1 MVLLKKRVFPFIL
14 FFFFSWQLYGQEE
27 IVSASSTRELI
38 ESIDQNLKSFSDSL
52 EGYSDKDIQ
61 EIYTLIDLSEK
72 INYKKGQ
79 TEAAFLLSDIYYA
92 RQKYDST
99 IKYLKQGWETGQK
112 LDYDKYFINYY
123 TRIPLFAWQS
133 GEYSEALEY
142 CLDIK
147 NYYETREELENKYS
161 LYNTMGLIY
170 QSLGDF
176 ESSLVNYKKAM
187 EISAE
192 EGDSMYWGIINANLG
207 KLFYEKGVLDSA
219 ILYFE
224 KGLKMEERYEAFIP
238 AGRSHEMIARIHI
251 ESGKLLEAE
260 TFLRTALRY
269 NNRMNDLTGKTRTY
283 ISYGQLHLARGN
295 ANAAI
300 DDLQKSIQLAKSSGL
315 NEELSRAYS
324 YIAEAYAKNHD
335 YKKAYASWLQYFDIY
350 KQIYNVERL
359 LNVKKLEHDLKMQ
372 TRENALKQ
380 VEISQQL
387 KINRLL
393 YTTIALS
400 LVLAVLFLIM
410 FLNARRSRKSLM
422 TKNTE
427 IEQQKEELKI
437 LNEKLHLAV
446 KEAEK
451 ANALKSQFLN
461 NISHEIR
468 TPLNGILGLSS
479 FMAEEDLS
487 PKEKQEYYQMIEEN
501 GQSLI
506 STIEDL
512 VDMAHIS
519 TKQLVVNK
527 ETFNVSEL
535 LNHIYESF
543 SRDYRLNNIRDVS
556 LICEDK
562 CNGATIVNDKIKIR
576 KILSSLID
584 NSIKFTSS
592 GMIKFGAWVNDE
604 QLELFVA
611 DTGIGIDPKNHEIV
625 FEQFRQLDSSYNR
638 VYEGTG
644 LGLTIV
650 KSFVDTMKGE
660 IAMESAPEKG
670 TSFKIHIPL

>member
-1 MVLLKKRVFPFIL
+1 MVLTKYRICLIL
-14 FFFFSWQLYGQEE
+14 FFLFSWQLYGQEE
-27 IVSASSTRELI
+27 IVSAGSTAELI
-38 ESIDQNLKSFSDSL
+38 KSIDQDLKSIPDSL
-52 EGYSDKDIQ
+52 DHYSDTDIQ
-61 EIYTLIDLSEK
+61 KIVGIIELSEK
-72 INYKKGQ
+72 INYKEGQ
-79 TEAAFLLSDIYYA
+79 TKASFLLSDIYYT

-99 IKYLKQGWETGQK
+99 IKYLKQGWETGK
-112 LDYDKYFINYY
+112 ELNYDKYFNTYY

-142 CLDIK
+142 CLEIK
-147 NYYETREELENKYS
+147 NYYEKKKELGNKYS
-161 LYNTMGLIY
+161 LFNTMGLVY

-176 ESSLVNYKKAM
+176 ETAINNYKKAIR
-187 EISAE
+187 ISAL
-192 EGDSMYWGIINANLG
+192 EGDSMFWGIINANLG
-207 KLFYEKGVLDSA
+207 KLFYEKGNLDGA
-219 ILYFE
+219 IFYFE
-224 KGLKMEERYEAFIP
+224 KGLKMEEKYEAYIP

-251 ESGKLLEAE
+251 ESGQLLDAQA
-260 TFLRTALRY
+260 FLQTALSY
-269 NNRMNDLTGKTRTY
+269 NNKMNDLTGKARTY
-283 ISYGQLHLARGN
+283 ITFGQLHLALGN
-295 ANAAI
+295 TNTAI
-300 DDLQKSIQLAKSSGL
+300 DYLQKSIQLAKSSGL

-324 YIAEAYAKNHD
+324 YIAKAYAKNQD
-335 YKKAYASWLQYFDIY
+335 YQKAYGAWMDYFDIY

-393 YTTIALS
+393 YTTIVLS
-400 LVLAVLFLIM
+400 SVLALLFLIM

-422 TKNTE
+422 TKNQE

-446 KEAEK
+446 NEAEK
-451 ANALKSQFLN
+451 ANQLKSQFLN

-519 TKQLVVNK
+519 TKQLVINK
-527 ETFNVSEL
+527 ETFNMSEL
-535 LNHIYESF
+535 LNHLYESF
-543 SRDYRLNNIRDVS
+543 NKDYRLNNIRDVS

-562 CNGATIVNDKIKIR
+562 CKGTTVVHDKIKIR

-592 GMIKFGAWVNDE
+592 GIIKFGAQIENE
-604 QLELFVA
+604 QLELSVS
-611 DTGIGIDPKNHEIV
+611 DTGIGIEPENHTII

-650 KSFVDTMKGE
+650 KSFVDAMKGE
-660 IAMESAPEKG
+660 IIMESAPEKG
-670 TSFKIHIPL
+670 TSFTIRIPL